1 MQEVNIPL
9 VIKGIGK
16 GRDATAMKDGEAD
29 GYLVHFEG
37 DPGPAFLS
45 RQSFDK
51 QVRYRGAMQAQS
63 NASAHSNGPAR
74 AEAPRA

>member
-9 VIKGIGK
+9 VIRGIGK
-16 GRDATAMKDGEAD
+16 GRDATAMKDGETD

-51 QVRYRGAMQAQS
+51 QVRYRGAMQAQ
-63 NASAHSNGPAR
+63 ANGATR
-74 AEAPRA
+74 KEAPRA